1 MEKTKKILMIT
12 SLSCLAISCLM
23 LILAVFGVPV
33 FSGVPLRILLVIST
47 LAIACGL
54 AIGEISVIKRNKILG
69 YVSIGFLEI
78 SVLFALIVFCTK
90 LLDMDS
96 LFNKITATFG
106 ILSVLFIFIVSTYT
120 KLGKSMLALQIPTY
134 IVLIMLDLFFVLM
147 VFGMQVFK
155 VAGLLELFIILII
168 LSVGLLIATSVVA
181 SKRKDTIAQQSISKG
196 EEISNLKKLVEQLQM
211 ENENLR
217 KENENLKSQLEK

>member
-23 LILAVFGVPV
+23 LILAVFGVHV

-69 YVSIGFLEI
+69 YVSIGFLAI

-147 VFGMQVFK
+147 VFGVQVFN
-155 VAGLLELFIILII
+155 VAGILELFIILII

>member
-69 YVSIGFLEI
+69 MLVLGFWK
-78 SVLFALIVFCTK
+78 FQFY
-90 LLDMDS
+90 LL
-96 LFNKITATFG
+96 
-106 ILSVLFIFIVSTYT
+106 
-120 KLGKSMLALQIPTY
+120 
-134 IVLIMLDLFFVLM
+134 
-147 VFGMQVFK
+147 
-155 VAGLLELFIILII
+155 
-168 LSVGLLIATSVVA
+168 
-181 SKRKDTIAQQSISKG
+181 
-196 EEISNLKKLVEQLQM
+196 
-211 ENENLR
+211 
-217 KENENLKSQLEK
+217 

>member
-106 ILSVLFIFIVSTYT
+106 ILSVLFILLFQLIQN
-120 KLGKSMLALQIPTY
+120 LANLC
-134 IVLIMLDLFFVLM
+134 LLFKY
-147 VFGMQVFK
+147 QH
-155 VAGLLELFIILII
+155 
-168 LSVGLLIATSVVA
+168 
-181 SKRKDTIAQQSISKG
+181 ISC
-196 EEISNLKKLVEQLQM
+196 
-211 ENENLR
+211 
-217 KENENLKSQLEK
+217 